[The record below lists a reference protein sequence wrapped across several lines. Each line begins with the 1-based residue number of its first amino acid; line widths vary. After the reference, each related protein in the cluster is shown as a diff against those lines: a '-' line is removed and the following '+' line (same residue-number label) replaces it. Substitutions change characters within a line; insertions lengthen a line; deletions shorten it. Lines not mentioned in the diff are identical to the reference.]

1 MNKFINKIITQ
12 FSEWEH
18 RVKNAR
24 FISLVKNTRVFRFS
38 CKYRIHLLS
47 SFTAMLTIIAVL
59 IIISPMISGSEK
71 LTPSSESNISLQNNL
86 SDSKL
91 NPSPSP
97 SPTPTSTP
105 TPTPT
110 PDPTLRF
117 GDENERV
124 QKLQERLM
132 DLNYMDLDESTQYY
146 GPATQNAVSLFQRQH
161 ELAQDG
167 VAGPI
172 TLDMINSPDAKKYTL
187 IEGTRGSDVDSLQRQ
202 LVDLGYLSKATGYYG
217 SETVSAVI
225 AFQERNGLS
234 VDGKTGEQT
243 LSLIYSPNAKQ
254 SASKVQAELRK
265 GNINEF
271 IAAAEKQLGDPYV
284 LGAVGPDKFDCSG
297 LVYYCLKEA
306 GSSRSRYNAAGYA
319 QVTDWEKI
327 TSMDNMQIGDIIFF
341 STNGKAVGH
350 VGIYIGGGMMI
361 DASSSSNAVVKRSC
375 RTDFWERNFV
385 SARRPW

>member
-1 MNKFINKIITQ
+1 MKIFVNKILAQ
-12 FSEWEH
+12 LSEH
-18 RVKNAR
+18 LLRIKNSR
-24 FISLVKNTRVFRFS
+24 FLSTFKETRLFAFIH
-38 CKYRIHLLS
+38 KYRIQILS
-47 SFTAMLTIIAVL
+47 SLTVVLASIAV
-59 IIISPMISGSEK
+59 IIIVSPLISGSERQPN
-71 LTPSSESNISLQNNL
+71 LSELNSVNQNNL
-86 SDSKL
+86 SDTISETT
-91 NPSPSP
+91 PSP

-124 QKLQERLM
+124 QQLQERLM
-132 DLNYMDLDESTQYY
+132 ELNYMDLDESTQYY
-146 GPATQNAVSLFQRQH
+146 GPATQYAVSLFQRQH
-161 ELAQDG
+161 ALSEDG
-167 VAGPI
+167 VAGPL

-187 IEGTRGSDVDSLQRQ
+187 LEGTRGSDVDSLQRQ
-202 LVDLGYLSKATGYYG
+202 LIDLGYLSTATGYYG
-217 SETVSAVI
+217 SETVKAVK
-225 AFQERNGLS
+225 AFQEMNGLS

-254 SASKVQAELRK
+254 SASKVQAELRSA
-265 GNINEF
+265 NINEF

-284 LGAVGPDKFDCSG
+284 LGSVGPDTFDCSG
-297 LVYYCLKEA
+297 LVYYCLKQA

-327 TSMDNMQIGDIIFF
+327 SSMDNLQIGDLLFF
-341 STNGKAVGH
+341 STGGKAVGH

-361 DASSSSNAVVKRSC
+361 DASSSSDAVVKRSC

-385 SARRPW
+385 YARRPW